1 MTMVEQQLGQ
11 SRPASTTAESLYS
24 PGASEIAIIKT
35 IYVCNT
41 TTAAAAFRI
50 FVDDNGTTYD
60 ETTALFFDSNVDAN
74 QTVELNTFISMN
86 DSTGNLGIR
95 TDTAS
100 ALTFTAFGAVI
111 T

>member
-1 MTMVEQQLGQ
+1 MPTEKKLLAQA
-11 SRPASTTAESLYS
+11 RENSTNAVSVYNQ
-24 PGASEIAIIKT
+24 IIT
-35 IYVCNT
+35 QEAYIDQIILCNT
-41 TTAAAAFRI
+41 SGAPCTVRLF
-50 FVDDNGTTYD
+50 FDEDGTTYD